1 MIACQEAGVSYQ
13 VVSGITAALAAGSY
27 AGIPLT
33 HRGVATSVRFLT
45 GCYQTSES
53 FDGLKAPIKV
63 MKPWCS
69 IWVCMRWVR
78 L

>member
-53 FDGLKAPIKV
+53 LMV
-63 MKPWCS
+63 
-69 IWVCMRWVR
+69 
-78 L
+78 